1 MLKYVLLMVIYVS
14 IAKALLSLGT
24 EIVKM
29 VYGVSFV
36 VIARSHLSQVPVLSH
51 QAQER
56 TCVYGSVSEKH
67 VG

>member
-14 IAKALLSLGT
+14 IAKVLVLLRT
-24 EIVKM
+24 ENVKM